1 MSALPRSSP
10 NDCERSVRYFCQLT
24 PQGLLAMQTIV
35 LSCVFGAVCTMVL
48 WVVSSASVKRDELMR
63 RSGRLFPPEEI

>member
-1 MSALPRSSP
+1 
-10 NDCERSVRYFCQLT
+10 
-24 PQGLLAMQTIV
+24 MQTVV

-48 WVVSSASVKRDELMR
+48 WVVSSASAKHDELMR

>member
-1 MSALPRSSP
+1 
-10 NDCERSVRYFCQLT
+10 
-24 PQGLLAMQTIV
+24 MQTLV

-48 WVVSSASVKRDELMR
+48 WVVCSASAKRDALMR

>member
-1 MSALPRSSP
+1 M
-10 NDCERSVRYFCQLT
+10 V
-24 PQGLLAMQTIV
+24 MQTLV
-35 LSCVFGAVCTMVL
+35 LTCVFGAVCSMVL